1 MINDLV
7 WTLSILGQTVTL
19 QPGEVVCDQ
28 NITPLRW
35 TVAGITT
42 VGTLFCLWVVWKN
55 AAAEVGLSGLSR
67 SRLEAM
73 REKNAKRADL
83 LANLIESSV
92 QVGSV
97 ISVATT
103 ASLIAAAALAISAI
117 HQFNLYGIEVTLLM
131 LIFIFIVLTL
141 ARTLPKGIAYNDP
154 ERAALKHSGFIRAET
169 AILRPI
175 ISLINH
181 ITNGL
186 LRWRNLKPLPPNAV
200 VTREEVVLLAN
211 LSEEEGII
219 ESESTDMI
227 RGIFQ
232 FSDRMVREVM
242 RSRMDIQAIPLGA
255 TLEQALD
262 IINASGKS
270 RLPVLAPDLDHLKG
284 LLYAKDLLKYLRQN
298 PRPPFDLASL
308 VRKPYYVPET
318 KKIDELM
325 GEMRQQHVH
334 IAIVVDEYGGTAGIV
349 TIEDL
354 LEEIVGEIQ
363 DEYDAETDAY
373 ERVSDNEVILDARLN
388 LGDVNDLFGT
398 SWEAPDIETIGGF
411 VYDRLGKIPLEGD
424 TLYVD
429 DTGRRV
435 KVNPDNTIE
444 LEPESDAPY
453 PTSLYKITVS
463 RATGQRLRQLR
474 VQQTTAPSP
483 PKPPEPERMTGDL
496 RRKRVSGKLPDS

>member
-1 MINDLV
+1 MSNDLV
-7 WTLSILGQTVTL
+7 WTLGFLGQTVTL

-35 TVAGITT
+35 TTAGIATL
-42 VGTLFCLWVVWKN
+42 GTLFCLWVVWKN
-55 AAAEVGLSGLSR
+55 AAAEVGLSSLSR
-67 SRLEAM
+67 SRLQAL
-73 REKNAKRADL
+73 REKNAKRAEL
-83 LANLIESSV
+83 LATLIESSV

-117 HQFNLYGIEVTLLM
+117 HQFNLYGLEVTLLM

-169 AILRPI
+169 MILRPI
-175 ISLINH
+175 ISLMNN

-186 LRWRNLKPLPPNAV
+186 LQWRKLKPLPPNTV
-200 VTREEVVLLAN
+200 VTREEMVLLAN

-219 ESESTDMI
+219 EQESTDMI

-242 RSRMDIQAIPLGA
+242 RSRLDIQAIPLGA
-255 TLEQALD
+255 TLDQSLD

-284 LLYAKDLLKYLRQN
+284 LLYAKDLLKYMRQS
-298 PRPPFDLASL
+298 PPPPFDLASL
-308 VRKPYYVPET
+308 VRQPYYVPET

-334 IAIVVDEYGGTAGIV
+334 IAIVVDEYGGTAGLV

-373 ERVSDNEVILDARLN
+373 ERVSDKEVVVDARLS

-398 SWEAPDIETIGGF
+398 DWQAPDIETIGGF

-424 TLYVD
+424 TLHVD
-429 DTGRRV
+429 SAGRRV
-435 KVNPDNTIE
+435 KIKPDNTIE
-444 LEPESDAPY
+444 VETDGDAPY
-453 PTSLYKITVS
+453 PTVYYKITVS
-463 RATGQRLRQLR
+463 RATGQRLRQLHI
-474 VQQTTAPSP
+474 QQIPAPRP
-483 PKPPEPERMTGDL
+483 LQEPERVTGDL
-496 RRKRVSGKLPDS
+496 RRRRVSGKLSDS